1 MSEIALPKVDRT
13 IVSKKDLIVNNLKQ
27 FTDKKNVLSELDEIR
42 PYETDA
48 LAAYKNLP
56 LAVVLPEN
64 TQEVSEILKFCHREN
79 IKVIPRGAGTGLSG
93 GALPLND
100 AILLGL
106 GKFNKIL
113 DIDFDNKCVVTQPGV
128 TNLSITHA
136 VKHKGYY
143 YAPDPSSQLACSIG
157 GNVAENSGGVHSL
170 KYGTTTNNILGV
182 EMVMMD
188 GTITRIGGKT
198 LDQEGYD
205 LLGLVCGSE
214 GLLGVITEVT
224 VKILRKPQ
232 SVRAALIG
240 FPTVEDGGNCVSDI
254 ISSGI
259 VPAGMEMMDKALI
272 DATDKFSK
280 AGYPKDAEVLMI
292 VELDGTKSE
301 VDGLLSKVS
310 EIAKQN
316 NSNLSLIHISE
327 PTRPY

>member
-1 MSEIALPKVDRT
+1 MSEIALPKVDRVT
-13 IVSKKDLIVNNLKQ
+13 VSKKDIIVSSLKN
-27 FTDKKNVLSELDEIR
+27 FTSKENVLSELDEIK

-64 TQEVSEILKFCHREN
+64 TEEVSDILKYCHQEN

-100 AILLGL
+100 AIILGL

-188 GTITRIGGKT
+188 GTICKLGGKT
-198 LDQEGYD
+198 LD
-205 LLGLVCGSE
+205 
-214 GLLGVITEVT
+214 
-224 VKILRKPQ
+224 
-232 SVRAALIG
+232 
-240 FPTVEDGGNCVSDI
+240 
-254 ISSGI
+254 
-259 VPAGMEMMDKALI
+259 
-272 DATDKFSK
+272 
-280 AGYPKDAEVLMI
+280 
-292 VELDGTKSE
+292 
-301 VDGLLSKVS
+301 
-310 EIAKQN
+310 
-316 NSNLSLIHISE
+316 LSLIHI
-327 PTRPY
+327 

>member
-1 MSEIALPKVDRT
+1 MSSSHVHELGLPKVDRE
-13 IVSKKDLIVNNLKQ
+13 IIEKKDLIVSNLKT
-27 FTDKKNVLSELDEIR
+27 FTAKQNVLSELDEIK

-64 TQEVSEILKFCHREN
+64 TKEVSEILKYCFKEN

-157 GNVAENSGGVHSL
+157 GNVAENSGGVH
-170 KYGTTTNNILGV
+170 
-182 EMVMMD
+182 
-188 GTITRIGGKT
+188 
-198 LDQEGYD
+198 
-205 LLGLVCGSE
+205 
-214 GLLGVITEVT
+214 
-224 VKILRKPQ
+224 
-232 SVRAALIG
+232 
-240 FPTVEDGGNCVSDI
+240 
-254 ISSGI
+254 
-259 VPAGMEMMDKALI
+259 
-272 DATDKFSK
+272 
-280 AGYPKDAEVLMI
+280 
-292 VELDGTKSE
+292 
-301 VDGLLSKVS
+301 
-310 EIAKQN
+310 
-316 NSNLSLIHISE
+316 
-327 PTRPY
+327 